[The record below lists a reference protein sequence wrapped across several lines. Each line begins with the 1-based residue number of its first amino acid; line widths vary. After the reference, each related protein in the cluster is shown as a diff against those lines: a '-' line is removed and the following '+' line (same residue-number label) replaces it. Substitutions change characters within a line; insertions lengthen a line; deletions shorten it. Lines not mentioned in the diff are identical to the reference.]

1 MISKGI
7 HVTQITAILAVYIP
21 IWYKLGLI
29 LERRELRNKSAKN
42 SLQYRMFTSQSRRIR
57 NFYALILCICSF
69 TRFVTLL
76 AKDFDSAP

>member
-21 IWYKLGLI
+21 IWYKVGLI
-29 LERRELRNKSAKN
+29 LERRELQNKSAKN

-57 NFYALILCICSF
+57 HFYALILCSCSF

-76 AKDFDSAP
+76 TKDSDSAP